1 MIDNRKESIGLDFDC
16 DDMYIDS
23 EGRSAKLDYGFIKQ
37 KQAVKKQLR
46 RLQRRV
52 QRKQRTKEEN
62 SPRKTNSK
70 NREKARVKLARF
82 EEKIT
87 CRRQDWIEKETLRLV
102 QNYKKIGIEDLNI
115 KEMMQKS
122 RNAKNYVDISWA
134 TFVNKLQV
142 KAEHYDCQIIKADK
156 FFASSQTC
164 NICGFK
170 FPNVKI
176 KHLENWK
183 CPSCGI
189 IHQRDINA
197 AINLKNYTVGTTGI
211 YAHGDT

>member
-1 MIDNRKESIGLDFDC
+1 MIFKNNRFVFGNNPN
-16 DDMYIDS
+16 
-23 EGRSAKLDYGFIKQ
+23 AKI
-37 KQAVKKQLR
+37 
-46 RLQRRV
+46 
-52 QRKQRTKEEN
+52 
-62 SPRKTNSK
+62 NSK

-142 KAEHYDCQIIKADK
+142 KAEHYDCQITKADK

-183 CPSCGI
+183 CPSCST

-211 YAHGDT
+211 YAHGDTLSTRLASLALQAQSINEVGNAIGNLAYDACSF